1 MKKIPI
7 SACII
12 TYNEE
17 GNIRECLESVKWT
30 DEIVVVDSYSTDN
43 TVEIAQEYTDNVT
56 QISWPGHVAQKNNTL
71 EYATNEWVL
80 SLDADERI
88 SPELKEEIQAELQ
101 KSTLRWDGFFMPRL
115 TFYLERWIRHGG
127 WYPDLRLRLFK
138 KSKSRWGGQD
148 PHDKVILDGKAKKLK
163 NPIYH
168 YNYRDLSHQ
177 IATIES
183 YSGIGSSELFKAG
196 RAFRISDLLLR
207 PPLRFLRDF
216 FLKQGVRDGLPGLI
230 IAVNTSFYV
239 FTKYAKLW
247 ELHKKRSKGKP

>member
-17 GNIRECLESVKWT
+17 RNIRDCLESVKWAE
-30 DEIVVVDSYSTDN
+30 EIVVVDSYSTDD
-43 TVEIAQEYTDNVT
+43 TVAIAKEYTDKVI
-56 QISWPGHVAQKNNTL
+56 QINWPGHVVQKNNAL
-71 EYATNEWVL
+71 DYATNEWVL

-88 SPELKEEIQAELQ
+88 SSELKEEILVELQ
-101 KSTLRWDGFFMPRL
+101 KKTLRWDGFFMPRL

-138 KSKSRWGGQD
+138 KSKSRWVG
-148 PHDKVILDGKAKKLK
+148 PNLHEKITLDGNAKKLR

-168 YNYRDLSHQ
+168 YNYRNLSHQ

-183 YSGIGSSELFKAG
+183 YSGISSSELFKEG
-196 RAFRISDLLLR
+196 RAFRVSDLLLR
-207 PPLRFLRDF
+207 PSFRFLRDF
-216 FLKQGVRDGLPGLI
+216 FLKQGFRDGLPGLI

-239 FTKYAKLW
+239 FTKYARLW
-247 ELHKKRSKGKP
+247 ELQIKRSKGKQ